1 MMYEK
6 SEAVKKLNAVEGFEP
21 KEYLRKEE
29 KTEGISLY
37 LDTKYRLLWFRLVY
51 PNGKIHKIP
60 KAINKDC
67 ATFEARIYKDVNDA
81 PENFLAN
88 GFASRYKD
96 ETNESFGMNFVETAE
111 TAALGR
117 ALKDAGFGT
126 QFCDVALPNDAMQVD
141 AGVQISFDAANENM
155 PSPDDDEI
163 PELDGE
169 ANADT
174 KDATDAKGSTKKEKG
189 ASKDEPEPSGAEEI
203 TLSED
208 MPVEELLS
216 KMTLEYAKGIT
227 VNYGYDSGKTL
238 GYLAEKKPSSIQ
250 YHATRSNNNLVKA
263 GAMYLLEQAQEIA

>member
-1 MMYEK
+1 
-6 SEAVKKLNAVEGFEP
+6 
-21 KEYLRKEE
+21 
-29 KTEGISLY
+29 
-37 LDTKYRLLWFRLVY
+37 
-51 PNGKIHKIP
+51 
-60 KAINKDC
+60 
-67 ATFEARIYKDVNDA
+67 
-81 PENFLAN
+81 
-88 GFASRYKD
+88 
-96 ETNESFGMNFVETAE
+96 MNFVETAE

-174 KDATDAKGSTKKEKG
+174 KDAADAEALIKEEESALKN
-189 ASKDEPEPSGAEEI
+189 EPEPSRAEKV

-208 MPVEELLS
+208 MSVEELLS